1 MALRMAG
8 ARGQA
13 GACGVRM
20 HLDIWSL
27 GAGGT
32 STGSGLGVQLDAQG
46 MSEAQLS
53 SL

>member
-1 MALRMAG
+1 MGMR
-8 ARGQA
+8 
-13 GACGVRM
+13 
-20 HLDIWSL
+20 LDTWSL

-32 STGSGLGVQLDAQG
+32 STGSGPGAALLDAQG